1 MSNEQRLQS
10 HWCFWSH
17 WDLGILWSLL
27 IHPWSLRGG
36 GSKRNMHAY
45 QQPSFFAIVK
55 LETMRVTV
63 KLLEAGSGVRHA
75 DSFVRSL
82 RIGQPIAIVAHFQ
95 EELSILAPGA
105 QLDLAWPGVRF
116 NAVLDGIFHQGL
128 QDQIGHARLQG
139 VGGDV
144 HAHREAVAETS
155 LFNVEVTFQKIQFL
169 AKWHFMGLSV

>member
-1 MSNEQRLQS
+1 MSNEQRLKA

-27 IHPWSLRGG
+27 IHPWPLRGG

-63 KLLEAGSGVRHA
+63 KLLEAGSGVRPA

-82 RIGQPIAIVAHFQ
+82 RIGQPIALVAHFPG
-95 EELSILAPGA
+95 ELSLPTPARHTPLA
-105 QLDLAWPGVRF
+105 
-116 NAVLDGIFHQGL
+116 
-128 QDQIGHARLQG
+128 
-139 VGGDV
+139 
-144 HAHREAVAETS
+144 
-155 LFNVEVTFQKIQFL
+155 
-169 AKWHFMGLSV
+169 